1 MLKRRFAAIRPT
13 LEAAG
18 EAVIVCMLPLPR
30 FVLQPCCDNT
40 GHISNFK
47 DSDFEDILKSAVTS
61 YYDVISVEG
70 EKAGLSLYTFSAVS
84 AFCGG
89 EKLAAKTG
97 STGMCV
103 WRSDNPVHLTATAY
117 KDIAGVL
124 EAQANLATEGQTT
137 ASRRRVN
144 SIVPGCTDETE

>member
-1 MLKRRFAAIRPT
+1 MFQSEPGMYHISGYLEAAPCAMLKRRFAAVRPI

-61 YYDVISVEG
+61 CYDVISVEL
-70 EKAGLSLYTFSAVS
+70 EKAGLSLYTFSAIS
-84 AFCGG
+84 AFGGG
-89 EKLAAKTG
+89 EKLAAKTS
-97 STGMCV
+97 STGMSV
-103 WRSDNPVHLTATAY
+103 WHPVHLTATAY
-117 KDIAGVL
+117 KDIDGVL
-124 EAQANLATEGQTT
+124 EA
-137 ASRRRVN
+137 
-144 SIVPGCTDETE
+144 